1 MSDVMA
7 ASRWCAEDRGMF
19 QEEAR
24 ERLAVVRAGT
34 QALRAELPRLTA
46 ATEALELRG
55 DAAAIA
61 ALIPRLKVECGDH
74 FPAAQALAREL
85 LGPGMASTV
94 PVLAE
99 QGELGARLARIE
111 VMLPRAGAEAAR
123 DELWRESIELV
134 RALGCH
140 LCRTENGLLPMLDL
154 VAGGGSA
161 PAEVPVAA
169 CGRR

>member
-1 MSDVMA
+1 MSWRPARRRSKIDA
-7 ASRWCAEDRGMF
+7 MF
-19 QEEAR
+19 IQEAR
-24 ERLAVVRAGT
+24 VRLAAVRAGT
-34 QALRAELPRLTA
+34 QTLRAELPRLSA

-61 ALIPRLKVECGDH
+61 ALIPRLKLECGDH
-74 FPAAQALAREL
+74 FPAAEALAREL

-99 QGELGARLARIE
+99 QCELGARLARIE

-140 LCRTENGLLPMLDL
+140 LCRTENGLLPMLDV
-154 VAGGGSA
+154 VAGGGTPPDA
-161 PAEVPVAA
+161 VPVAA